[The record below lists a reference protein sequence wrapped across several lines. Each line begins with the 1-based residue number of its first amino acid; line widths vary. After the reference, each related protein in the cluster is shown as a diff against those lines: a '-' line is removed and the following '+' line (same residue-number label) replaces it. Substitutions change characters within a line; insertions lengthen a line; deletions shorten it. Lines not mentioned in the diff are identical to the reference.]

1 MRGEGVRR
9 RAGML
14 VRGGFCLAVRALLSA
29 RRSRVAVR
37 GSSGGAWAE
46 LLR

>member
-1 MRGEGVRR
+1 
-9 RAGML
+9 
-14 VRGGFCLAVRALLSA
+14 VRALLSA